1 MEKGEI
7 RRSTHM
13 DQIDAPTN
21 AFIEEVIQELVLRMG
36 EEARDRIFISAQELE
51 SEHHKA
57 GSGVQSNN
65 VLTIVWHNSI
75 PAALVLETR
84 DDFNF
89 TNVQAVFLGPN
100 VPRQNTIENTHF
112 L

>member
-13 DQIDAPTN
+13 DQDDAPTT
-21 AFIEEVIQELVLRMG
+21 AFIEEVVQELILRLG
-36 EEARDRIFISAQELE
+36 ESARDRIFISAQELE
-51 SEHHKA
+51 SELHKP
-57 GSGVQSNN
+57 GSGAQSNN
-65 VLTIVWHNSI
+65 VLTVVWHNSI

-84 DDFNF
+84 NGFNY

-100 VPRQNTIENTHF
+100 LPGKQ
-112 L
+112 